1 MSPSGRSLAWLGIL
15 AASGCLPP
23 LPLTAA
29 LPFTGERFTPE
40 TRGAIWYEH
49 WHRYCAVLALAQGKR
64 VLDCACGEGYGSWL
78 LAGAGSAVTGV
89 DIDDAAIAHARG
101 RYGERAN
108 LAFVQGSCI
117 QLPLADASVD
127 LVVSFE
133 TIEHIA
139 EQEAMLA
146 EFARVLDRRGALVIS
161 SPNKAV
167 YSHDADAS
175 NHFHVR
181 ELDREELGGALAK
194 HFPQQLW
201 HGQRV
206 LAHSLLWAE
215 TVSNE
220 RTAQWVA
227 LADDRVE
234 ALDAPA
240 PPMYFVVICGA
251 EEAALPRLPALSV
264 FDDGV
269 QSLYR
274 DYQRALL
281 EEKRLYWE
289 EVDARR
295 IAAQRLQETVTAV
308 NDLASARQRV
318 QGLDARIASLQ
329 GELSRVAAD
338 LSMTAS
344 RLSYRESWRGWARW
358 PLARLRRFVP
368 HPNGEGSS

>member
-1 MSPSGRSLAWLGIL
+1 LLL
-15 AASGCLPP
+15 FGCLPP

-49 WHRYCAVLALAQGKR
+49 WHRYCAVLPLAQGKR

-78 LAGAGSAVTGV
+78 LAGSASAVTGV
-89 DIDDAAIAHARG
+89 DIDEAAIAHARA
-101 RYGERAN
+101 RYTERAN
-108 LAFVQGSCI
+108 LAFVEGSCTH
-117 QLPLADASVD
+117 LSVADASVD

-139 EQEAMLA
+139 DQDAMLA

-167 YSHDADAS
+167 YAHDEDAS
-175 NHFHVR
+175 NDFHVR
-181 ELDREELGGALAK
+181 ELDREELGGALAR

-201 HGQRV
+201 YGQRV

-215 TVSNE
+215 TVPDG
-220 RTAQWVA
+220 RTAQCIA
-227 LADDRVE
+227 LADQCVE
-234 ALDAPA
+234 VLDAPA
-240 PPMYFVVICGA
+240 RPMYFVVICGA
-251 EEAALPRLPALSV
+251 REAELPRLPALSV

-274 DYQRALL
+274 DYQRALRA
-281 EEKRLYWE
+281 EKRLYWE
-289 EVDARR
+289 EIDARR
-295 IAAQRLQETVTAV
+295 VAAQRTQETVIAV
-308 NDLASARQRV
+308 NDLASARQRE
-318 QGLDARIASLQ
+318 QALDARLASLQ
-329 GELSRVAAD
+329 GELSRTAAD

-358 PLARLRRFVP
+358 PLARLRRFLP
-368 HPNGEGSS
+368 HPNAKASS

>member
-1 MSPSGRSLAWLGIL
+1 
-15 AASGCLPP
+15 
-23 LPLTAA
+23 LTAA

-49 WHRYCAVLALAQGKR
+49 WHRYCAVLPLAQGKR

-78 LAGAGSAVTGV
+78 LAGAAAAVIGV
-89 DIDDAAIAHARG
+89 DIDDAAIAHATA
-101 RYGERAN
+101 RYGERPN
-108 LAFVQGSCI
+108 LAFVQGSCM
-117 QLPLADASVD
+117 QLPLADAGVD

-146 EFARVLDRRGALVIS
+146 ELARVLDRRGALVIS

-167 YSHDADAS
+167 YPHDADAS
-175 NHFHVR
+175 NHFHVH
-181 ELDREELGGALAK
+181 ELDRQELGSALAK
-194 HFPQQLW
+194 RFPQQLW
-201 HGQRV
+201 YGQRV

-215 TVSNE
+215 TVPDE
-220 RTAQWVA
+220 RTAQWIA
-227 LADDRVE
+227 LADHRVE
-234 ALDAPA
+234 TLDAPA
-240 PPMYFVVICGA
+240 PPMYFVVICGT
-251 EEAALPRLPALSV
+251 EEAALPRLPPLSV

-281 EEKRLYWE
+281 EERRLYWE
-289 EVDARR
+289 ELDARR
-295 IAAQRLQETVTAV
+295 IAAQRMQETVMVV

-318 QGLDARIASLQ
+318 QGLDARVASLE
-329 GELSRVAAD
+329 GELSRVSSD
-338 LSMTAS
+338 LNMTAS

-358 PLARLRRFVP
+358 PLARLRSLLP
-368 HPNGEGSS
+368 HIEGKRST

>member
-1 MSPSGRSLAWLGIL
+1 
-15 AASGCLPP
+15 
-23 LPLTAA
+23 LTAA

-49 WHRYCAVLALAQGKR
+49 WHRYCAAVPLARGKR
-64 VLDCACGEGYGSWL
+64 VLDCACGEGYGSAL
-78 LAGAGSAVTGV
+78 LAGAASAVTGV
-89 DIDDAAIAHARG
+89 DIDDAAVAHARA

-108 LAFVQGSCI
+108 LTFVQGSCT

-133 TIEHIA
+133 TIEHIG
-139 EQEAMLA
+139 EQKAMLA

-161 SPNKAV
+161 SPNKVV
-167 YSHDADAS
+167 YPHNDES

-181 ELDREELGGALAK
+181 ELDRDDLVSALAE

-201 HGQRV
+201 YGQRV

-215 TVSNE
+215 AAAGE
-220 RTAQWVA
+220 RSPQCIA
-227 LADDRVE
+227 LADHHVE
-234 ALDAPA
+234 TLDAPA

-251 EEAALPRLPALSV
+251 GEAVLPRLPALSV
-264 FDDGV
+264 FDDGA

-289 EVDARR
+289 EIDARR
-295 IAAQRLQETVTAV
+295 IAAQRTQETVKAV
-308 NDLASARQRV
+308 NDLSSARQELGALV
-318 QGLDARIASLQ
+318 ASLES
-329 GELSRVAAD
+329 ELSRVAND
-338 LSMTAS
+338 LNMTAA

-358 PLARLRRFVP
+358 PLSLLRRLLAQP
-368 HPNGEGSS
+368 GGKDSS

>member
-1 MSPSGRSLAWLGIL
+1 MSLSARSSTWPGIL
-15 AASGCLPP
+15 AAFGCVPP

-40 TRGAIWYEH
+40 TLGAIWYEH
-49 WHRYCAVLALAQGKR
+49 WHRYCAALPLAQGKR

-78 LAGAGSAVTGV
+78 LAGAASAVTGV
-89 DIDDAAIAHARG
+89 DIDDAAIAHATT
-101 RYGERAN
+101 RYGERSN
-108 LAFVQGSCI
+108 LAFVHGSCT

-146 EFARVLDRRGALVIS
+146 EFARVLDPRGALVIS

-167 YSHDADAS
+167 YAHDADAS

-181 ELDREELGGALAK
+181 ELDRDELASALAK

-201 HGQRV
+201 YGQRV

-215 TVSNE
+215 TVPDE
-220 RTAQWVA
+220 RAAQWIA
-227 LADDRVE
+227 LADRRVD
-234 ALDAPA
+234 ALDVPA

-251 EEAALPRLPALSV
+251 GEAALPRLPALSV

-289 EVDARR
+289 EINARR
-295 IAAQRLQETVTAV
+295 IAAQRLQETVMAV
-308 NDLASARQRV
+308 NDLASVRQCV
-318 QGLDARIASLQ
+318 QGLDARVATLQ
-329 GELSRVAAD
+329 GELSRLAAD

-344 RLSYRESWRGWARW
+344 RLNYRESWRGWARW
-358 PLARLRRFVP
+358 PLARLRRFIP
-368 HPNGEGSS
+368 HTDGKGSS